1 MEQPPHVGAEERVGS
16 QAFAPEGPSTSGGAS
31 ISGTETKLF
40 LGGLS
45 FQTSEDDLRAYFSKF
60 GEVEDVVVMKDR
72 ITKQPRGFGFIK
84 FQEPEAAQAAVL
96 QGPHQID
103 DRMIDCKPSV
113 PQGQGAAGAGSR
125 ARKVFVG
132 GLSAET
138 TEDEFRSHFQQ
149 YGPVAEAQIMVD
161 YNSGRSR
168 GFGFVTFEDEESVQR
183 VFAAGPM
190 QQVGA
195 KQVEVKSATPKGSGP
210 QAQRMAAAAG
220 GRGIGGLYG
229 RGAGRANMYS
239 QMLAQQSYGMPGYGY
254 GMQGFGGF
262 GYGVSPYAYSAMM
275 PFGYNAFM
283 GAQAPAFAG
292 YGGFPAALPPS
303 AGGFTGGR
311 SGGRR
316 APTARPPAPA

>member
-1 MEQPPHVGAEERVGS
+1 
-16 QAFAPEGPSTSGGAS
+16 
-31 ISGTETKLF
+31 
-40 LGGLS
+40 
-45 FQTSEDDLRAYFSKF
+45 
-60 GEVEDVVVMKDR
+60 MKDR

-84 FQEPEAAQAAVL
+84 FKEPEAAQAAVL

-113 PQGQGAAGAGSR
+113 PQGQGATGAGSR

-210 QAQRMAAAAG
+210 QAQRLAAAG
-220 GRGIGGLYG
+220 GRGMGGLYAG
-229 RGAGRANMYS
+229 RGAGRANMYN

-254 GMQGFGGF
+254 GMQGYG
-262 GYGVSPYAYSAMM
+262 GYGYGMSPYGYSAMM

-292 YGGFPAALPPS
+292 YGGFPAAVAPG
-303 AGGFTGGR
+303 AGGFAGGR